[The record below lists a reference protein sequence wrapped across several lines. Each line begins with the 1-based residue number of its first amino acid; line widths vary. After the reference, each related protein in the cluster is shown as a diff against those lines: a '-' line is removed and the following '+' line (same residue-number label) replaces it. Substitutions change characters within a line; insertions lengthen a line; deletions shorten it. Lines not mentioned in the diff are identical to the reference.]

1 MPKFGLICIA
11 WVISPLSIAC
21 ELFDA
26 PTSSSSVLLREEAGL
41 CISWADGIQY
51 TAEQIESLSR
61 LLSEP
66 KADSSE
72 YWSSWALNEEASPL
86 LSQSFASNYVGVGV
100 WVPNELKDDLAEMD
114 TEQWLMSHGLQLSL
128 GFGDKTSGK
137 PRMRFD
143 YRWHDRYDGDMMVQV
158 ELPF

>member
-1 MPKFGLICIA
+1 
-11 WVISPLSIAC
+11 
-21 ELFDA
+21 
-26 PTSSSSVLLREEAGL
+26 
-41 CISWADGIQY
+41 
-51 TAEQIESLSR
+51 
-61 LLSEP
+61 
-66 KADSSE
+66 
-72 YWSSWALNEEASPL
+72 
-86 LSQSFASNYVGVGV
+86 VGV